1 MKLGEKGV
9 IKEFRK
15 HFVYSDDAAVV
26 LSTAMLVGENVVLW
40 GKGGHAKSAMAKK
53 FFELQGITPYVKTL
67 GKGTD
72 IDDFYGGMNV
82 PLYQQKGIRHYN
94 VEDSWMNH
102 EYVIWE
108 EGFDPHMHVLESAK
122 DVLTEKTFRNGSQ
135 QFPIKTKMIVICT
148 NRSKS
153 ELATN
158 TSAKALLE
166 RFQMELEVKWP
177 QYEASDYS
185 NMFSKVLG
193 KSMPEFANMIEI
205 ANKSS
210 FISPRSAIK
219 AAKIYDAKGVKPLA
233 FVAGFNRGIVDML
246 IEQEEE
252 LKRDANIKFLLSKFR
267 DFLEDL
273 IKETD
278 ALTKRNKDVFLA
290 LKCHHQFV
298 DFLKAMNQLRSIP
311 DNLTEEYTDMRTL
324 ARAHRDSFMKKV
336 ATQTENLDRTVFDN
350 QVEEL
355 LELV

>member
-15 HFVYSDDAAVV
+15 DFVYSDDTAVV
-26 LSTAMLVGENVVLW
+26 LSTAMLVGENAVLW

-53 FFELQGITPYVKTL
+53 FFELQGIKPYVKTL

-82 PLYQQKGIRHYN
+82 PLYQEKGIRHYN

-122 DVLTEKTFRNGSQ
+122 DILTEKTFRNGSQ
-135 QFPIKTKMIVICT
+135 QFEIKTKMIVICT
-148 NRSKS
+148 NRSKD
-153 ELATN
+153 EIATN

-166 RFQMELEVKWP
+166 RFPFELKVEWP
-177 QYEASDYS
+177 KYEAADYS
-185 NMFSKVLG
+185 SMFAKVLG
-193 KSMPEFANMIEI
+193 KPMPEFAQMIEI

-219 AAKIYDAKGVKPLA
+219 AAKVYEAKGIGPLA
-233 FVAGFNRGIVDML
+233 FVSGFNAGIIDML
-246 IEQEEE
+246 KEQEED
-252 LKRDANIKFLLSKFR
+252 LKRDAKVKYVLSQFSE
-267 DFLEDL
+267 FLEKL
-273 IKETD
+273 ISESNS
-278 ALTKRNKDVFLA
+278 LTKRNKDVFLA
-290 LKCHHQFV
+290 LKCHHQFK
-298 DFLKAMNQLRSIP
+298 DFLKAMNRISNVP
-311 DNLTEEYTDMRTL
+311 DELCNQYTDLRTI
-324 ARAHRDSFMKKV
+324 ARSQRDKYLEKV
-336 ATQTENLDRTVFDN
+336 ATQTENLDKTLFDN